1 MSTQKHP
8 NTEPGGTELG
18 ALAKNAANTAASPS
32 ANAAANTAEAECMR
46 KERAEHH
53 AAGKETC
60 AAQETAETAGTLLLL
75 RCRRGGTWACGR
87 CTWRFF

>member
-32 ANAAANTAEAECMR
+32 TNAGANTAEPS
-46 KERAEHH
+46 
-53 AAGKETC
+53 
-60 AAQETAETAGTLLLL
+60 LN
-75 RCRRGGTWACGR
+75 RRILALAVPAFGALMP
-87 CTWRFF
+87 